1 MYENIPNEILSLYET
16 PAFPAMYRERTLTVL
31 LLAVILFAGCNADK
45 TPAPTD
51 RPNAAVET
59 GVQQFESWVADP
71 TSIPFTFVYD
81 SVAHEGLKG
90 LEPLSQR
97 CETTPAGKA
106 LHLAYRLDP
115 QVEVRVDAAL
125 NAEFGQ
131 TEYTVWFE
139 NKGTEPSGELTDL
152 RSVSLPFQGGDPVV
166 RGCLGDHGHLYADY
180 VMPLR
185 DTVVR
190 FAAASG
196 RATHWHFPYFDLVH
210 GDGGTL
216 MALGWAGTW
225 WAEFIGDPDQT
236 LWTAGNCI
244 GFDSVLLPGEKVR
257 TALVV
262 MLPYKGRDRDD
273 ASNLW
278 REWFLKYNM
287 PKADARGHDIQPF
300 STTNF
305 AWDTGL
311 PNSDGSISERFYTWK
326 RTLDRLVYEDVV
338 PDFRWFDA
346 GWYFDQRGHSEERD
360 WYEAVGSWI
369 VDTVKWP
376 GKTLLESN
384 EACHKQGMKVLMWFE
399 SEGVG
404 DLDDMVKYH
413 GYKAEWGSYYK
424 WNRYTSNL
432 GDPECLEWILNRI
445 TKVLDETG
453 ADLYREDNNSDP
465 IKAWRDFDGRTAAR
479 TGLTRTGITENL
491 AIQGHYELWDRILDF
506 CAKHGKCT
514 YIDNCASGGGRNDI
528 ESLRRSIPFMRS
540 DDDRTTMPLRLSMSW
555 SYCRWVPFHGANTK
569 EAPGHQAPG
578 IPGGSTHYI
587 TRCSWLPVY
596 NLEERWTHD
605 VALDYDRLRS
615 TFGEWKKYRHLLVK
629 DFHPLTPWYGP
640 RDDTNWTVFVWH
652 DRKTDEAVLEAF
664 RQATCPETE
673 YTARLGFLQPERN
686 YTLTNEDT
694 GEVLTLSGAALASEG
709 LLLQLDEPKSS
720 AVWHI
725 LPE

>member
-1 MYENIPNEILSLYET
+1 MY
-16 PAFPAMYRERTLTVL
+16 RTLTVFL
-31 LLAVILFAGCNADK
+31 LTAALMAGCRSHVL
-45 TPAPTD
+45 PAPTD
-51 RPNAAVET
+51 QPAAAVAV
-59 GVQQFESWVADP
+59 GAQQFEEWVADP
-71 TSIPFTFVYD
+71 ASIPFTFVYD
-81 SVAHEGLKG
+81 DMAHDGLKG
-90 LEPLSQR
+90 LEPVLR
-97 CETTPAGKA
+97 NCIDTPTGKA
-106 LHLAYRLDP
+106 LHLTYRLDT
-115 QVEVRVDAAL
+115 QVEVRVEAAL

-139 NKGTEPSGELTDL
+139 NKGDKPSGELKDM
-152 RSVSLPFQGGDPVV
+152 VSIAKSFPGKDPVL
-166 RGCLGDHGHLYADY
+166 RGCMGDHGRLYADY
-180 VMPLR
+180 ETALR

-190 FAAASG
+190 FVSNSG
-196 RATHWHFPYFDLVH
+196 RATHGYFPYFDLVH
-210 GDGGTL
+210 GNGGTL
-216 MALGWAGTW
+216 LALGWAGTW
-225 WAEFIGDPDQT
+225 QAEYIGEEEGIA
-236 LWTAGNCI
+236 LKAGNCN

-262 MLPYKGRDRDD
+262 MLPYRGRDRDD

-287 PKADARGHDIQPF
+287 PKADAEGHDIQPF
-300 STTNF
+300 STTCF

-326 RTLDRLVYEDVV
+326 RTLERLVYENVV

-346 GWYFDQRGHSEERD
+346 GWYFDQRGNSEEKD

-376 GKTLLESN
+376 GKTLRESN
-384 EACHKQGMKVLMWFE
+384 EACHKQGMKVLTWFE

-404 DLDDMVKYH
+404 DLDDMVRYH
-413 GYKAEWGSYYK
+413 GFNPEWGSYYK
-424 WNRYTSNL
+424 WNRYTINL

-445 TKVLDETG
+445 TKMMAENAV
-453 ADLYREDNNSDP
+453 DLYREDNNSDP
-465 IKAWRDFDGRTAAR
+465 IKGWREFDSRTATR
-479 TGLTRTGITENL
+479 TGLPRAGITENL
-491 AIQGHYELWDRILDF
+491 AVQGHYELWDRILDF
-506 CAKHGKCT
+506 CAKNGKCT
-514 YIDNCASGGGRNDI
+514 FIDNCASGGGRNDI

-540 DDDRTTMPLRLSMSW
+540 DDDRTTMPLRLSMTW
-555 SYCRWVPFHGANTK
+555 SFCRWIPFHGANTK

-605 VALDYDRLRS
+605 PHLDYDRLRS
-615 TFGEWKKYRHLLVK
+615 TFGEWKKYRHLLTK
-629 DFHPLTPWYGP
+629 DFHPLTPWLGP
-640 RDDTNWTVFVWH
+640 KDDTVWTVFVWH

-664 RQATCPETE
+664 RQEHCPDPA
-673 YTARLGFLQPERN
+673 YTARLGFLQKDRR

-694 GEVLTLSGAALASEG
+694 GETRTLTGETLSAEG
-709 LLLQLDEPKSS
+709 LSLELDEPKSS